1 MMAIKS
7 SIFKIHRVLG
17 AFLSI
22 LFLMW
27 FVSGVVMMYHTY
39 PKVDK
44 TQALKYAEVIDTSVV
59 SPLGLQA
66 AVASIDSVSAITL
79 DRRAG
84 MEVFT
89 LTSPKGKA
97 LINASDGNQKSRYD
111 KDELQ
116 EMANRWSDH
125 PACLLD
131 SLYAVDVW
139 LIGS

>member
-111 KDELQ
+111 KDEFR
-116 EMANRWSDH
+116 RWQIDGRTILL
-125 PACLLD
+125 ACWIRCML
-131 SLYAVDVW
+131 SMF
-139 LIGS
+139 G

>member
-44 TQALKYAEVIDTSVV
+44 TQALKLTRLSF
-59 SPLGLQA
+59 PL
-66 AVASIDSVSAITL
+66 L
-79 DRRAG
+79 DYRLRSLRLILSQPLLWTG
-84 MEVFT
+84 VQEWRF
-89 LTSPKGKA
+89 LLLLLPKGK
-97 LINASDGNQKSRYD
+97 
-111 KDELQ
+111 
-116 EMANRWSDH
+116 H
-125 PACLLD
+125 
-131 SLYAVDVW
+131 
-139 LIGS
+139 

>member
-97 LINASDGNQKSRYD
+97 LINASDGN
-111 KDELQ
+111 
-116 EMANRWSDH
+116 
-125 PACLLD
+125 
-131 SLYAVDVW
+131 
-139 LIGS
+139 